1 MKPLYIIHGWTYST
15 DPWEKT
21 LDILKSDGFEV
32 KMLHVPGL
40 TTPSEKIFTIDDY
53 VEWADSLLPDDAIVL
68 GHSNGGRILLN
79 LCSKRGRNFRF
90 SKGQEKEKRAAKRRK
105 VILLSSAG
113 VYEPSKK
120 RDILRIISKL
130 GAPLKRSKFLRKVFH
145 KLVGASDYDHAPE
158 NMKKT
163 LENMLSSDKNLDLSK
178 ITGKVTILWGEKDT
192 VTPLRQ
198 GKILHEKIKGS
209 TLKTFPNWT
218 HAPYISDPEGLAR
231 ALEEILREEAK

>member
-15 DPWEKT
+15 EPWKKT

-53 VEWADSLLPDDAIVL
+53 VKWADSLLPDDAIVL

-79 LCSKRGRNFRF
+79 LCSKRGRNF
-90 SKGQEKEKRAAKRRK
+90 KKI
-105 VILLSSAG
+105 ILLSSAG
-113 VYEPSKK
+113 VYEKSRK
-120 RDILRIISKL
+120 RDILRFVSKL

-145 KLVGASDYDHAPE
+145 KLIGASDYDHAPE

-178 ITGKVTILWGEKDT
+178 ITEKVTILWGEKDT

-218 HAPYISDPEGLAR
+218 HAPYISDPEGLAK
-231 ALEEILREEAK
+231 ALEEILREEEK